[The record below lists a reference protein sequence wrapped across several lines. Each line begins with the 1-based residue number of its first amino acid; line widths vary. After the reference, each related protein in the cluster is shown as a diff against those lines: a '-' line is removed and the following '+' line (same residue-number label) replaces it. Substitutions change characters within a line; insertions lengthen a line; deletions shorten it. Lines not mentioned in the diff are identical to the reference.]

1 MGVSDK
7 GTSNSCFSMQ
17 GFAGEVTRFIPPTVK
32 KLFGKIINDIMKVTA
47 PLIITAHTLGSV
59 KAGLRVPLKLH
70 LFFWC
75 SVLVRHGTALT

>member
-17 GFAGEVTRFIPPTVK
+17 GFADEVTRFIPPTVK

-47 PLIITAHTLGSV
+47 PVIITAHT
-59 KAGLRVPLKLH
+59 
-70 LFFWC
+70 
-75 SVLVRHGTALT
+75 